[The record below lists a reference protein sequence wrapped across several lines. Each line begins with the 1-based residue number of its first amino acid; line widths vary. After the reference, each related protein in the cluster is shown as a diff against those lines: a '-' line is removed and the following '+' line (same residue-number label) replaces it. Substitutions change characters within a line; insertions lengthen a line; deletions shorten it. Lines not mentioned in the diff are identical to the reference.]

1 MPQAPLRQALSR
13 GIDRDQALLRRGHRV
28 VWQDLVLGV
37 DHLQGRENRLICE
50 GRSRRR
56 TRPPSPL
63 IAYPRI
69 SGDLAPGHPS
79 AGGGARDPD
88 LAKTPQPGPGLEGR
102 RLVTAKVEKAKLE
115 AARLISEANLEGTA
129 MAITDPRFLHPAF
142 DQRLVTW
149 LE

>member
-1 MPQAPLRQALSR
+1 
-13 GIDRDQALLRRGHRV
+13 
-28 VWQDLVLGV
+28 V
-37 DHLQGRENRLICE
+37 DHFQGRETRLICV
-50 GRSRRR
+50 GRSR
-56 TRPPSPL
+56 PPSRL
-63 IAYPRI
+63 VAHPRI
-69 SGDLAPGHPS
+69 GGDLAPGHPS

-88 LAKTPQPGPGLEGR
+88 LAKTTQSGPGLEGR

-129 MAITDPRFLHPAF
+129 LAITDPRFLHLAF